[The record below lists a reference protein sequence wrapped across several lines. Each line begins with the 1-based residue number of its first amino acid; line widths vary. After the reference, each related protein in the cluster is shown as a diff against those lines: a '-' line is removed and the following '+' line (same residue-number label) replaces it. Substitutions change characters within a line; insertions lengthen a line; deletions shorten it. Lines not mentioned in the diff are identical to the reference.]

1 MLNGSGSTKTAV
13 ESKMAPAAFTI
24 DSDKQD
30 PTLTEFES
38 LTKELIRP
46 LVELNDHINNLT
58 SKENKINSTR
68 IVVTGDQSHG
78 KTSLLEALSGIDL
91 PRGEGIQT
99 RVPLILQLRAAA
111 SGNEYATIRLE
122 SSSSEDEAERI
133 SFCDIGSKVR
143 EYTQKAAG
151 DGKDI
156 RDEPIELK
164 IYRIDQDDLTLVDL
178 PGITRV
184 ALNDQAGGD
193 GRKLEKMI
201 LDMCKKYM
209 APEQSILLN
218 VVSAMVDFSTSAS
231 LQLSRELDPTG
242 DRTMICVTKVDQ
254 HKEDGLS
261 DKIHSAIDMM
271 KLDPEHVFAVRNRS
285 QQENN
290 DQVPLNEVRDLEKR
304 MLDKISQDGDV
315 GYGLG
320 VGSLSKQLVKIQYEQ
335 IVHTLPRTRTA
346 IREQIEELKS
356 RMDELGEPVGD
367 ARACRSK
374 VMHCIESSISELQ
387 DEVLGRTSSAPVSD
401 GMTGAS
407 FEIALTIED
416 FEAERKKS
424 LKTIKIMSIRDV
436 GGYEFTL
443 MIHPNR
449 KKKAEDANAS
459 IGAFLRVEF
468 PKDNSVASMALSYEF
483 TVSSGEKY
491 FSHKDEQEFVEP
503 IDNWGSSDFISAADA
518 DNIKGSI
525 TFQVNVFVEKL
536 VLKKQEKSTDD
547 YQSIMLCAQLNK
559 LQDDF
564 VSSLDKLYSNHY
576 FFSSNFRKKLQHE
589 VSACRGGVG
598 LPGAVGPHVPV
609 NILKSLR
616 QKLPIVVAV
625 YRDGVKKAVLQ
636 KVDKLVDRHFASKL
650 YPKLNVLIINSC
662 KSLVAQQASILV
674 KQHGFILEWEESVC
688 SSNHYFMDTVQSIRS
703 IIADTKNDRL
713 SYLKHLSEASIKL
726 MSNED
731 QRIVDMQIE
740 IFAYWKLM
748 KKRVADYMIMSTH
761 SVMVNKP
768 INIML
773 KPALLEA
780 TMSHGDTEIVRLLSP
795 DSTIVRRR
803 NDISRRLGR
812 LLKARSSLEEWD
824 EKAQLL

>member
-1 MLNGSGSTKTAV
+1 
-13 ESKMAPAAFTI
+13 MAPAAFTI

-290 DQVPLNEVRDLEKR
+290 DQVPLKEVRDLEKR
-304 MLDKISQDGDV
+304 ILHKICQDCDV

-335 IVHTLPRTRTA
+335 IVHTLPRTRAA
-346 IREQIEELKS
+346 IREQIEELES
-356 RMDELGEPVGD
+356 SMDKLGEPVGD

-401 GMTGAS
+401 GITGAS
-407 FEIALTIED
+407 FEFELTIED
-416 FEAERKKS
+416 LEAERKKS
-424 LKTIKIMSIRDV
+424 LTHSYIKSIQDV
-436 GGYEFTL
+436 CGFKFTL
-443 MIHPNR
+443 MIDPNR
-449 KKKAEDANAS
+449 KKKAEDANGS
-459 IGAFLRVEF
+459 VGAYLSVEF
-468 PKDNSVASMALSYEF
+468 PEDNIVASMALSYEF

-491 FSHKDEQEFVEP
+491 FSRKLEEEFVESHKGR
-503 IDNWGSSDFISAADA
+503 GSHEFISAADA
-518 DNIKGSI
+518 DNIKGST

-536 VLKKQEKSTDD
+536 VLKKYENNTDD

-564 VSSLDKLYSNHY
+564 VSSLDKLYSHHY
-576 FFSSNFRKKLQHE
+576 FFSSNFCKKLQHE
-589 VSACRGGVG
+589 VSACRGGTG

-609 NILKSLR
+609 NILKTLR
-616 QKLPIVVAV
+616 QKLPIVVTV
-625 YRDGVKKAVLQ
+625 YRDGVQKAVLQ
-636 KVDKLVDRHFASKL
+636 KVDKLVDRHFESKL
-650 YPKLNVLIINSC
+650 YPKLNVLIIDSC
-662 KSLVAQQASILV
+662 KSLVTQQASILV
-674 KQHGFILEWEESVC
+674 KQHGLILEWEESVC

-703 IIADTKNDRL
+703 IIADTENDRP

-761 SVMVNKP
+761 SVMVHKP

-803 NDISRRLGR
+803 NDISRRLDR